1 MNISEAEVKDFLDN
15 GPWYHTIDFP
25 NGLVSKG
32 VYDHR
37 KFVPMY
43 KIPESLE
50 NMDVL
55 DVGCSD
61 GFFSFEMERR
71 GAKSILSVDID
82 KVSGPSAIAHSLIH
96 KEGLDKKYIE
106 RQSQHTRFSNLAQK
120 LGLQISLPILMA
132 IKLLDSKVKFQEHS
146 VYELHKLGRQ
156 FDLVFCGDLVEHLK
170 NPIEAVEE
178 LSKATKTLAII
189 TIASVATGKRV
200 GPWLSVLNL
209 APLLKGR
216 VVTYWGDRGGTF
228 FHFSAPAFVRLLKA
242 SGFSRVEVVSKFE
255 QRNFKSDIDIPH
267 VVYHAYK

>member
-1 MNISEAEVKDFLDN
+1 MNISKEEIRDFLAS
-15 GPWYHTIDFP
+15 GLWYHTIEFP
-25 NGLVSKG
+25 DGLTSKG

-37 KFVPMY
+37 QFVSLY
-43 KIPESLE
+43 KIPVLE
-50 NMDVL
+50 GKEVL

-71 GAKSILSVDID
+71 GAKSVLAVDID
-82 KVSGPSAIAHSLIH
+82 KPSGTSAIAHSVAH
-96 KEGLDKKYIE
+96 KENFNKKYSSRE
-106 RQSQHTRFSNLAQK
+106 ALYAQFNGLAQK
-120 LGLQISLPILMA
+120 LDLSNVLLISMA
-132 IKLLDSKVKFQEHS
+132 AKLLGSKVRYQELS

-200 GPWLSVLNL
+200 KPWLFLLNL
-209 APLLKGR
+209 VPLLKGR

-255 QRNFKSDIDIPH
+255 QRNFKSGIDVPH
-267 VVYHAYK
+267 VVYHAWK